1 MPNSVLNNT
10 HIASISVFL
19 QSSKAT
25 QVLSQ
30 DGYNSHCVFMLD
42 QILVCPPDTMMMV
55 GLTSGEIPYTFYNIG
70 QTNNRLVLKTQLG
83 TNPKSNDI
91 LIIVENQN
99 YSVDSLVIYLNTQ
112 LAVHKIVVEFDEN
125 KNKFIFSGV
134 LVGTDQ
140 YYVELISTTMGKELG
155 ISDVFS
161 SGMSQTFTCPN
172 VCNLS
177 GTGSVY
183 VNLNNISI
191 SNLDSRGTVNGIVG
205 KMNVSCNPGDFIFH
219 SLTEIQYYVT
229 TDRVIPLFSVSIT
242 DDDGSQINFNG
253 CHWSISLTVHF
264 CKKPEVTVDSKMLLN
279 KRSTLNDL
287 ETLEG
292 QEQAPRKNNKKVKPI
307 NK

>member
-99 YSVDSLVIYLNTQ
+99 YSVDSLVVYLIKNHRQTQ
-112 LAVHKIVVEFDEN
+112 TLSSPLLGRIGWV
-125 KNKFIFSGV
+125 GV
-134 LVGTDQ
+134 RRSYSWIL
-140 YYVELISTTMGKELG
+140 LK
-155 ISDVFS
+155 
-161 SGMSQTFTCPN
+161 
-172 VCNLS
+172 
-177 GTGSVY
+177 
-183 VNLNNISI
+183 LN
-191 SNLDSRGTVNGIVG
+191 
-205 KMNVSCNPGDFIFH
+205 P
-219 SLTEIQYYVT
+219 
-229 TDRVIPLFSVSIT
+229 
-242 DDDGSQINFNG
+242 
-253 CHWSISLTVHF
+253 
-264 CKKPEVTVDSKMLLN
+264 
-279 KRSTLNDL
+279 
-287 ETLEG
+287 
-292 QEQAPRKNNKKVKPI
+292 
-307 NK
+307 